1 MRKIILITFLL
12 GAGLFG
18 SRAQTMLIEAES
30 FSNKGAWV
38 IDQQNM
44 DQMGSPYLLAHGL
57 GIPVQ
62 DAVTSI
68 QITPE

>member
-1 MRKIILITFLL
+1 MRKIVLIILLF

-18 SRAQTMLIEAES
+18 SRAQTIFIEAES

-38 IDQQNM
+38 IDQQSM

-57 GIPVQ
+57 GIPVE
-62 DAVTSI
+62 DAVTTI
-68 QITPE
+68 PITK